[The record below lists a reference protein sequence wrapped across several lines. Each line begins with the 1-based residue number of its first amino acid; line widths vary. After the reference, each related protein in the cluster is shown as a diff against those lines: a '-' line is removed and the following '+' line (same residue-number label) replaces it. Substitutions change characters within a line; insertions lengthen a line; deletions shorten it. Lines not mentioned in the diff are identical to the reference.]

1 MKTKNRNLLSELR
14 GPTTKKRKKHNQIT
28 IRKETETNTGSAV
41 VYIASDLGV
50 KGLKEIT
57 TKKKDY

>member
-14 GPTTKKRKKHNQIT
+14 GPTTKKKRKKHNQIT

-57 TKKKDY
+57 TKKKD